1 MAINIPCL
9 IFRHWLRALLVVVIN
24 IIVLII
30 INIIIRA
37 LLVIVINIIILIINS
52 IIIQCLFLPNWRRFL
67 LWRPLQ

>member
-9 IFRHWLRALLVVVIN
+9 IFRHWLRALLVV
-24 IIVLII
+24 
-30 INIIIRA
+30 
-37 LLVIVINIIILIINS
+37 VINIIILIINS

>member
-9 IFRHWLRALLVVVIN
+9 IFRHWLRALLVIVIN

-30 INIIIRA
+30 INIII
-37 LLVIVINIIILIINS
+37 
-52 IIIQCLFLPNWRRFL
+52 IQCLFFPNWRRFL

>member
-9 IFRHWLRALLVVVIN
+9 IFRHWLRALLVIVIN

-30 INIIIRA
+30 INIIVLI
-37 LLVIVINIIILIINS
+37 IINIIIT
-52 IIIQCLFLPNWRRFL
+52 QCLFLPNWRRFL